1 MSEHFSF
8 RDILKKKMEE
18 SDPLLPLKPLYS
30 VYSEDSIKHGKA
42 DLFEGTRP
50 DISTILLHSLAQGH
64 KSYHRQKQKRSDDK
78 SAPDGTTSLNWF
90 RRQEAPLDS
99 EEKKSEHNSPLT
111 RSPDSD
117 AEFSIEISQLPLE
130 FWVDLEIF
138 RRLGSA
144 PSSPLT
150 RKKLKKHY
158 RLLAMRFHPDREGGC
173 PETFKTLQ
181 QAYDSLSKALAAK

>member
-18 SDPLLPLKPLYS
+18 SDPLLPSKPLYS
-30 VYSEDSIKHGKA
+30 VYSEDSIKHGKI

-50 DISTILLHSLAQGH
+50 DISTNFLHSLAQGH
-64 KSYHRQKQKRSDDK
+64 KIYNRQKQKKSNDK
-78 SAPDGTTSLNWF
+78 SASDGTTSLNWF
-90 RRQEAPLDS
+90 RRQEASLDS
-99 EEKKSEHNSPLT
+99 EENKNEHKSPLT
-111 RSPDSD
+111 RSPDSE
-117 AEFSIEISQLPLE
+117 AEFSVEISQLPLE
-130 FWVDLEIF
+130 LWVDLEVF

-150 RKKLKKHY
+150 QKKLKKHY

-173 PETFKTLQ
+173 PETFKSLQ
-181 QAYDSLSKALAAK
+181 QAYDSLSKALTAK